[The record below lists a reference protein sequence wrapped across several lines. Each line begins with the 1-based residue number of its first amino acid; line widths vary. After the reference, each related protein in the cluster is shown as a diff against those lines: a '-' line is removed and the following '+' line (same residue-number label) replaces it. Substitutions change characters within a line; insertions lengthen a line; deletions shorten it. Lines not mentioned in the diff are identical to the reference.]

1 MNVGLTLEI
10 LSGSEWLQP
19 STTKWFR
26 SPALEQKN
34 EKDEGTVFAGGVRRT
49 DGQKLEGT
57 M

>member
-34 EKDEGTVFAGGVRRT
+34 EKDEGTIFAGGV
-49 DGQKLEGT
+49 
-57 M
+57 